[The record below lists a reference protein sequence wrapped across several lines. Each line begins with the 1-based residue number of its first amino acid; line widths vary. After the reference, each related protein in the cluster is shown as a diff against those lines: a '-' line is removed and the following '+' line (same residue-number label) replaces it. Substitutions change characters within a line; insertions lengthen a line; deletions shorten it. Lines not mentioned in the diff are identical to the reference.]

1 MRLCLAAILLC
12 LPLMASPK
20 PKVKFT
26 TSMGIIT
33 VQLEPEAAPKTVE
46 QFLQLVKQGF
56 YNGTIFHRIA
66 KTPAIVQ
73 GGGYSAPGRAKII
86 NATLP
91 NEGDL
96 AKTKGLKNRKGVL
109 SMAYPP
115 GNPLGAK
122 SQFFFNVKDNAALDF
137 KAANMQDYGF
147 CPFGK
152 IVEGQDVVDKIAKVK
167 LKPGYESPLE
177 PVNLIKVEEVK

>member
-1 MRLCLAAILLC
+1 MRRSLTALLLC
-12 LPLMASPK
+12 LPLMAGPK
-20 PKVKFT
+20 PKLKFT
-26 TSMGIIT
+26 TSMGAIT

-46 QFLQLVKQGF
+46 QFLILVRKGF

-73 GGGYSAPGRAKII
+73 GGGYSSPGRAKII
-86 NATLP
+86 DATLP

-96 AKTKGLKNRKGVL
+96 AKAKGLKNRRGVL

-122 SQFFFNVKDNAALDF
+122 SQFFFNVKDNPALDF
-137 KAANMQDYGF
+137 KAKNMQDYGF

-152 IVEGQDVVDKIAKVK
+152 VLEGQDVIDKIAKVK
-167 LKPGYESPLE
+167 LKPGYESPVE
-177 PVNLIKVEEVK
+177 PVNLLKVEEVQ